1 MRLLRSR
8 VERAAWE
15 SILLTLAR
23 NKTFVSSIKNI
34 RPAPGSCRRPQHGEF
49 TVERHLRS
57 DGIGLM
63 RGRLAEESEAMVVAE
78 EPRNELQRR
87 RNAERIALT
96 TFENDPLVRQRS

>member
-1 MRLLRSR
+1 
-8 VERAAWE
+8 
-15 SILLTLAR
+15 
-23 NKTFVSSIKNI
+23 
-34 RPAPGSCRRPQHGEF
+34 
-49 TVERHLRS
+49 
-57 DGIGLM
+57 M